1 MAVVGACGYSCPEL
15 LDYLTKY
22 VKARGEAEVAKVT
35 KKPNDKKKPSKRA
48 K

>member
-1 MAVVGACGYSCPEL
+1 MAVVGACGYSAPEL

-22 VKARGEAEVAKVT
+22 VKARGDAEVAKVT
-35 KKPNDKKKPSKRA
+35 KKPNDKKKPAKRR

>member
-1 MAVVGACGYSCPEL
+1 MAVVGACGYSAPEL

-22 VKARGEAEVAKVT
+22 VKTRGEAEVAKVT
-35 KKPNDKKKPSKRA
+35 KPNGKKKPSKRA